1 MIFPTVEFA
10 IFFTVVLALSWAL
23 MPYPRVWKPFVLI
36 ASYIF
41 YGAAGWKF
49 CILLAIITVG
59 NQAAARL
66 LMRTEGAGARK
77 AVVAAAVALDLG
89 VLGVFKY
96 YGFFATQ
103 INGVLDS
110 VGLGFSAP
118 LVALAIPLGV

>member
-1 MIFPTVEFA
+1 MIFPTIEFA

-23 MPYPRVWKPFVLI
+23 MPYPRVWKPFILI

-49 CILLAIITVG
+49 CVLLAIVTVG
-59 NQAAARL
+59 NQAAADL
-66 LMRTEGAGARK
+66 LMRTEVAGRRK
-77 AVVAAAVALDLG
+77 AIVVAAVALDLS

-103 INGVLDS
+103 INGVLDAF
-110 VGLGFSAP
+110 GLGFSA
-118 LVALAIPLGV
+118 